1 MCFSQPWKKSDQGE
15 ESSQHQRAHASS
27 RAGAFSPPGSGPAA
41 RPGHPPGRAPGA
53 GLAAGSA
60 AGDAGAAG
68 RGPYDRQ
75 GLTDSCEKKTKNFRK
90 HRGGWRSLVGKR
102 GEKPGER
109 RRPYFPPKCYLL
121 PLPAKVTSKPGA
133 DVKTK
138 ATGLI
143 YSYQPGSLLL
153 LKNQSLGFIVPAG
166 KAPVERV
173 VTQTAGRRKK
183 ERTLLSGERRAGLP

>member
-1 MCFSQPWKKSDQGE
+1 MTKGKSHRSISE
-15 ESSQHQRAHASS
+15 RTLRAE
-27 RAGAFSPPGSGPAA
+27 PGLSLLPA
-41 RPGHPPGRAPGA
+41 
-53 GLAAGSA
+53 
-60 AGDAGAAG
+60 
-68 RGPYDRQ
+68 RGPQLARGIHPGGHREQ
-75 GLTDSCEKKTKNFRK
+75 DSRLGAQLGMLERRDEAPTTGKDLRTRVKKKKTKKNFRK

-121 PLPAKVTSKPGA
+121 PLPAKVTSNPGA

-153 LKNQSLGFIVPAG
+153 LKNQSLGFSVPAG
-166 KAPVERV
+166 KAPVEHV